1 MSLEKEGEDLRS
13 EHSIVERSSLTFFLK
28 SLILPEKWIEHDDLA
43 QKEYSFECTNLSLRL
58 CEVRFLAAFS
68 MFLSWTVKYLN
79 TTGLQK
85 LKSDVLNAKGGMFL
99 QNFLI
104 WFLKKISNSRRQ

>member
-13 EHSIVERSSLTFFLK
+13 EHSIVERTSLTFYMK
-28 SLILPEKWIEHDDLA
+28 SLILPEQWINQDDLA
-43 QKEYSFECTNLSLRL
+43 QKEVSFECTNLSLRL

-79 TTGLQK
+79 TVGLQK
-85 LKSDVLNAKGGMFL
+85 LKSDVLNSIAGMFL
-99 QNFLI
+99 Q
-104 WFLKKISNSRRQ
+104 